1 MASEIKFTQDTMKQ
15 FNVAKSFTVNKDRIN
30 AMNFSL
36 DGETLVSSSDDDS
49 IVIYDCKE
57 GETKRTLFSK
67 KYGVDLIHFIHGT
80 EQVLHGSTK
89 VDDAVR
95 LLQLEGNKYIRYYSG
110 HTKRVVSLSIAPT
123 EETFLTSS
131 VDNTLRL
138 WDVRIPTAQGL
149 LNAQTTSGPASRPV
163 ANFDPEG
170 VVFAVG
176 VQSSLIKLFDIRHF
190 DKGPF
195 ATFRPLDNN
204 DSNDKQATNANQ
216 SNEQW
221 THLKFSPDGKMICI
235 ATNGTSLHLIEAF
248 QGLPI
253 HRFNDI
259 VNDRKEPLQC
269 CFSPDSS
276 YILCGSGDNRIL
288 IYKAESGEKVIEK
301 QTEHNG
307 AIQCIQ
313 FNPAFLMFATAH
325 NNMLFWLPIID
336 SQPADE
342 LSS

>member
-1 MASEIKFTQDTMKQ
+1 
-15 FNVAKSFTVNKDRIN
+15 
-30 AMNFSL
+30 
-36 DGETLVSSSDDDS
+36 DS
-49 IVIYDCKE
+49 
-57 GETKRTLFSK
+57 
-67 KYGVDLIHFIHGT
+67 
-80 EQVLHGSTK
+80 
-89 VDDAVR
+89 
-95 LLQLEGNKYIRYYSG
+95 
-110 HTKRVVSLSIAPT
+110 SLSICPT

-131 VDNTLRL
+131 IDNTLRL

-149 LNAQTTSGPASRPV
+149 LNAQTATGPNSRPV

-176 VQSSLIKLFDIRHF
+176 IQSSLIKLYDIRHF

-195 ATFRPLDNN
+195 TTFRPLETTDNN
-204 DSNDKQATNANQ
+204 DKQTANAND

-221 THLKFSPDGKMICI
+221 THLKFSPDGKMISI

-253 HRFNDI
+253 HKFTDFI
-259 VNDRKEPLQC
+259 NDRREPLQC

-325 NNMLFWLPIID
+325 TNMLFWLPIID
-336 SQPADE
+336 SQPTDD

>member
-1 MASEIKFTQDTMKQ
+1 MAAEIKFTQDTMKQ

-36 DGETLVSSSDDDS
+36 DGETLISSSDDDS

-57 GETKRTLFSK
+57 GETKKTLFSK

-110 HTKRVVSLSIAPT
+110 HTKRVVSLSICPT

-131 VDNTLRL
+131 IDNTLRL
-138 WDVRIPTAQGL
+138 WDVRIPTSQGF
-149 LNAQTTSGPASRPV
+149 LNTQTSSGPSSRPI

-176 VQSSLIKLFDIRHF
+176 IQSSMIKLYDIRQF

-195 ATFRPLDNN
+195 TTFRPLEHN
-204 DSNDKQATNANQ
+204 DHHDGSNSGTASKD
-216 SNEQW
+216 EQW
-221 THLKFSPDGKMICI
+221 TQLKFSPDGKMISI

-248 QGLPI
+248 QGISLY
-253 HRFNDI
+253 RFTDI
-259 VNDRKEPLQC
+259 VNDRQEPVQC

-288 IYKAESGEKVIEK
+288 IYKAESGEKIVEK
-301 QTEHNG
+301 QTDHTG

-325 NNMLFWLPIID
+325 KNMLFWLPAIEA
-336 SQPADE
+336 QPADDQ
-342 LSS
+342 S